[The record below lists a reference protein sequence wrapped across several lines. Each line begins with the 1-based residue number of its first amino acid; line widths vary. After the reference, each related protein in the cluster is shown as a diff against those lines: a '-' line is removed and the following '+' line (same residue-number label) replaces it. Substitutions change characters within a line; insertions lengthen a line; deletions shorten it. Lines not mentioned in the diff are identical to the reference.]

1 MKPIE
6 VNPNIY
12 IEFNEENSKKGSK
25 VKVGDTVRKSKYKT
39 IFAKGYFPNWSE
51 EVFVIK
57 KVKNTLGWTIVISYL
72 NGEEIVGT
80 FYEK

>member
-12 IEFNEENSKKGSK
+12 IEFNEENSKKGPK
-25 VKVGDTVRKSKYKT
+25 VKLGDTVRKSKYKT
-39 IFAKGYFPNWSE
+39 VFAKGYFPNWSE